1 MTLEAL
7 IWLSIAILLGMIE
20 GMTAGLVSLWFA
32 GGAVAAF
39 ITALLGGKFI
49 LQIVVFAV
57 VSAVLLASTRSLA
70 KNRLSVDTTATN
82 ADRILGRLAVVSEP
96 IDNLKATGA
105 VRIDGVEWTARCKED
120 KIINAG
126 ETVKILQIDGVKV
139 VVEPMV
145 NPEEPAGPP
154 AQPEKPETKPAEPA
168 EPAASAS

>member
-1 MTLEAL
+1 MTLGAL
-7 IWLSIAILLGMIE
+7 IWLSLAILLGMIE

-39 ITALLGGKFI
+39 ITALLGGKSI

-57 VSAVLLASTRSLA
+57 VSAVLLASMRSLA

-139 VVEPMV
+139 VVEPAV
-145 NPEEPAGPP
+145 KPEEPAGPP

-168 EPAASAS
+168 ASAS